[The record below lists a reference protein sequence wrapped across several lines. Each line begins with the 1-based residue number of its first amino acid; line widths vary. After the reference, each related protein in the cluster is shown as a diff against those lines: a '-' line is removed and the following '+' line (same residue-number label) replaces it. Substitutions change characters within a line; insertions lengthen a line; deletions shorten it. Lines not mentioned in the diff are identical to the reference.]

1 MKPFK
6 KVLLASTVLVLG
18 GLALAFAATD
28 IPSAVAELKANQ
40 AKAVKAGLYLSTSD
54 YLKTLQVPS
63 TENGAP
69 QMQATIALFEK
80 RAKGIQFEDTIKKQ
94 LREDKIEAVYADI
107 EPAWKLVDEAA
118 TKPYVIFERNR
129 QPLAATLFPEFSK
142 FKMLVKLASWR
153 ATIASKQNDPT
164 TAKVAWTR
172 AAQMSQMADDEP
184 VLISMLVRIACEAIV
199 EDSIRKALNQHGQD
213 PNWRAAAWEVLT
225 ILDQPLDFRAALTVE
240 HRFACEGF
248 DLVGKPDSFF
258 AMDDWNKSDEGRAV
272 IAFTKLPKARE
283 ANESRIHDCY
293 SEYVTNLGADK
304 WDAQKMIAASVR
316 MERYVESKTGISY
329 RLAKVVMPV
338 FTQAGKAVAKTYAQ
352 RNVLM
357 QAIKLLENPASKD
370 LPLKGRY
377 AQDSDGKPLRLIWNN
392 SQRIIYSI
400 GPNYIDDGGVIVRPT
415 TGATQD
421 YDYGVAIP
429 K

>member
-1 MKPFK
+1 MKPVK
-6 KVLLASTVLVLG
+6 KILLASSVLVLG
-18 GLALAFAATD
+18 GLALAYAFTD
-28 IPSAVAELKANQ
+28 IPSAVAELDSNKE
-40 AKAVKAGLYLSTSD
+40 KAVKAGLYLSTEG
-54 YLKTLQVPS
+54 YLKTLQVPKN
-63 TENGAP
+63 ENGAT
-69 QMQATIALFEK
+69 QMQAAIAVFEK

-94 LREDKIEAVYADI
+94 LLEDKVLAVYKDI

-118 TKPYVIFERNR
+118 TKRYVIFERNR
-129 QPLAATLFPEFSK
+129 KSLWETLTPEFSK
-142 FKMLVKLASWR
+142 FKMLIKLASWR
-153 ATIASKQNDPT
+153 ATIASKEDDPG
-164 TAKVAWTR
+164 TANIAWTR
-172 AAQMSQMADDEP
+172 AARMSQMADDEP
-184 VLISMLVRIACEAIV
+184 VLISMLVRIACEAII
-199 EDSIRKALNQHGQD
+199 EESIRKALTQHGQD
-213 PNWRAAAWEVLT
+213 PRWRAAAWEVLT

-316 MERYVESKTGISY
+316 MERYMESKTGISY
-329 RLAKVVMPV
+329 RLAKVVIPV
-338 FTQAGKAVAKTYAQ
+338 FSQAGKAVAKTYAQ

-357 QAIKLLENPASKD
+357 QAIKLLEDPTQKD
-370 LPLKGRY
+370 LPLKDRY
-377 AQDSDGKPLRLIWNN
+377 TLDSDGKPLRLVVEKD
-392 SQRIIYSI
+392 RRVIYSI
-400 GPNYIDDGGVIVRPT
+400 GPNFKDDGGVIDRPT
-415 TGATQD
+415 AGSTRD
-421 YDYGVAIP
+421 YDFGVAVP

>member
-1 MKPFK
+1 MKPVK
-6 KVLLASTVLVLG
+6 KILLASSVLVLG
-18 GLALAFAATD
+18 GLALAYAFTD
-28 IPSAVAELKANQ
+28 IPSAVAELDSNKE
-40 AKAVKAGLYLSTSD
+40 KAVKAGLYLSTEG
-54 YLKTLQVPS
+54 YLKTLQVPKN
-63 TENGAP
+63 ENGAT
-69 QMQATIALFEK
+69 QMQEAITLFDK
-80 RAKGIQFEDTIKKQ
+80 RAKGVQFEDANKKQ
-94 LREDKIEAVYADI
+94 LLEDKVLAVYKDI
-107 EPAWKLVDEAA
+107 EPVWKLVDEAA
-118 TKPYVIFERNR
+118 TKRYVIFERNR
-129 QPLAATLFPEFSK
+129 KSLWATLTPEFSK

-164 TAKVAWTR
+164 TAKVAWIR
-172 AAQMSQMADDEP
+172 AAKMSQMADDEP

-293 SEYVTNLGADK
+293 SEYVTNLGTDK

-316 MERYVESKTGISY
+316 MERYMESKTGISY
-329 RLAKVVMPV
+329 RLAKIVMPV
-338 FTQAGKAVAKTYAQ
+338 FSQAGKAVAKAYAQ

-357 QAIKLLENPASKD
+357 QAIKLLENPNLKD
-370 LPLKGRY
+370 LPIKGRY
-377 AQDSDGKPLRLIWNN
+377 ALDSDGKALRLIVEKD
-392 SQRIIYSI
+392 RRVIYSI
-400 GPNYIDDGGVIVRPT
+400 GPNFKDDGGVIDRPT
-415 TGATQD
+415 AGSTRD
-421 YDYGVAIP
+421 YDFGVAVP